1 MNIRLLPLAAAACA
15 LLASCCCN
23 TRAPRVPIEGM
34 WVRPYPYDPC
44 KLQGFALF
52 PGGKCRSGPA
62 RSVNM
67 CSPLY
72 DSWSLRHG
80 KLTLS
85 GQSVATGQQNP
96 FSTVYDVKCLSYD
109 TLVLKNCC
117 GERVY
122 RRLNV
127 PIYRSTRP
135 CPCSF

>member
-1 MNIRLLPLAAAACA
+1 MTLRLFPLAATACT
-15 LLASCCCN
+15 LLASCCCQ

-34 WVRPYPYDPC
+34 WVRPYPCRPC
-44 KLQGFALF
+44 TLQGFALF
-52 PGGKCRSGPA
+52 PGGKYRSGSA

-80 KLTLS
+80 KLILS
-85 GQSVATGQQNP
+85 GQSVATGQEAP
-96 FSTVYDVKCLSYD
+96 FSTVYDVKCLTSD
-109 TLVLKNCC
+109 TLVLKNCW

-127 PIYRSTRP
+127 PIYRSSKP